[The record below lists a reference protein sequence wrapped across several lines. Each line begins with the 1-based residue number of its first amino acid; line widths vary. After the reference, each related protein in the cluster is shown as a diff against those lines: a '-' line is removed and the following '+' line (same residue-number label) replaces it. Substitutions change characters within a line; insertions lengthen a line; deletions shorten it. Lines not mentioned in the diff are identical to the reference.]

1 MADEKKT
8 VKVTADVDIQMK
20 TDAIKKAEA
29 ELEKAKTTI
38 QQLQEREA
46 VLVKIDNK
54 TIDQLKEYRS
64 ILSEIVNLQRNMGT
78 LNKAVEEAKKK
89 VPTTITPATTKVASR
104 PSSKDYV
111 EEYYDKEYQ
120 RDLEAYHKKNK
131 ELMTERDAQA
141 KRAMEAQLAGDKAQ
155 KAVAELKQKQAEEE
169 LKSLQRPMHESER
182 KKRVEANAQIL
193 RSSKDITDKSTLR
206 EWRQAKSQDIE
217 ALRGETKTFVP
228 RIKRKAYLYREGTAK
243 DSTQPIIT
251 SRAFGSFVTTDKNGV
266 QTVIPRSYRD
276 ETGAARPNLTA
287 AIRSESGM
295 QVSSALA
302 KEVGIVDYNRK
313 PITNFNNQ
321 SLFQLNN
328 FVEKLASVPETSLFY
343 KAAQEA
349 INDILTTIEQAFN
362 NTLEPNLRK
371 LLTGKIAV
379 AENAFMD
386 ENGNYIKKVD
396 AGGLFDREQAN
407 IEAGL
412 SGANQFDQT
421 RGLSTLRDMLLSRK
435 GAVAQTLSDIRV
447 RWDNGDQLGET
458 DNQSAGEHQS
468 QYSDQ
473 QKRSQES
480 TKLNKLIE
488 EKLASMPIQKE
499 VLDMVRN
506 WSEKDNEG
514 RTAEAVEEILGYA
527 LQQAYEEGYKGA
539 AITAQDIVERLN
551 PELAQ
556 NLGIT
561 GRDVYTGVS
570 EENLALQ
577 NQASANSLDAPKK
590 YSNGDMGTSKVNNL
604 SDETADFQQ
613 QLDEVDEQ
621 QVAEIKSNLNEV
633 KLIYDAIVTWI
644 KNFQEKVEAGEAN
657 PQGIKAAFDSLM
669 DGYIDVVN
677 STSDLKP
684 EDAQNLLKMF
694 ENAKSLM
701 QKFYSAASSPEEG
714 LSNAANKFGYKKNRQ
729 FVMGNLY
736 GTDNDFGYSSW
747 ATNKEAFYSKAYG
760 ADFEYGKS
768 KDDGEVE
775 ATFSES
781 AIQALDRT
789 ITKNEGKGNDDTSS
803 KVVAAAE
810 KVAAMIDKAGG
821 NGYAF
826 ANLGNKRT
834 NSSTAYNQLAN
845 LLYYPEMVELS
856 AQKKASSIN
865 GQAGKEVVSADK
877 LIEQWKANN
886 PRLGEK
892 YDLLKEGR
900 SKFDK
905 EMKDG
910 DIDKAL
916 EKFFETGY
924 TPVQKLKNLY
934 ESLTTKIT
942 TIGKGIDEYTG
953 EEIDIPVQRSEQD
966 IFKQNLLGR
975 LSTDADENPNKYSV
989 SYYQKNGIKGEG
1001 THNTPLE
1008 DVELSN
1014 VAKTQ
1019 LLYHAGYTGT
1029 IYGGSTIEDQLTNAQ
1044 KEREQIEQDLL
1055 TASEDELEVKRA
1067 YYKAVCAD
1075 ILTLKG
1081 ALEERQ
1087 SKGTVKAL
1095 SMEEKMA
1102 LAEKKYQ
1109 EAITARMN
1117 QEGNFKGLSDGRVT
1131 TEIKKEDPLTGL
1143 MNRYQSLVDSGK
1155 YYVPDE
1161 SKNTAPTT
1169 VLGANGLS
1177 IETASIKDST
1187 EAFNSH
1193 AEAVQKAVQ
1202 AEKDKL
1208 EVAGK
1213 LSEALKVEGEAAKES
1228 ELPFTFGGETVSV
1241 ATGNDNSELRRDIQ
1255 VLQEQVKE
1263 YEQRI
1268 DELEEG
1274 GNRSPNVEA
1283 PRDQSNLPYNGR
1295 RFRNDSVD
1303 PALRAPRNLDNLFN
1317 EQENNTAVHEGQY
1330 NLIGQM
1336 KDFESNLRSALKTYG
1351 KFAEV
1356 TLKIKT
1362 LEEERSNLIG
1372 SDNEENQ
1379 VRLATLEREL
1389 QVLNSQKDSLE
1400 ETYQAQVDAADRT
1413 GIQDKLH
1420 NLELPTPFN
1429 QQAAQLIQNFLSGL
1443 QTAYD
1448 TAQAKQQQEVA
1459 QLKQADALKKNY
1471 LKSLKEQQK
1480 IERDML
1486 TLQNSMDDQVGP
1498 RSKEQQKLVE
1508 MYQSRLQ
1515 AIKNQ
1520 TVSYDSNTGKFSDG
1534 TQLSEQE
1541 RLQFNKQIENSQAS
1555 QEEKLAKI
1563 NLRQK
1568 ESVGLI
1574 QQIANGF
1581 KASLRNLTD
1590 YSLAYVAIG
1599 YIKNSLQQVWQ
1610 YTKDLDAAMVDL
1622 QIAAG
1627 MGYSD
1632 VKNMMYEFNNLA
1644 KEVGKST
1651 QEVAVAANDWLRAG
1665 YQGKE
1670 ASDLTKA
1677 SMYLS
1682 TLGMIESADATSYL
1696 ISVLKGWKIEASE
1709 VMSVVDRL
1717 SAVDMAAAASAGG
1730 IAEAMSRA
1738 NNSAQLAN
1746 TEMNRFI
1753 GYVTTM
1759 IDVTQKS
1766 EASIGESMKS
1776 LYARYQNVA
1785 AGKFVA
1791 AQEDI
1796 ESENY
1801 NAEDWARLNDV
1812 ETALGAMGIQLRD
1825 TVSTFRSFDDVL
1837 DEIASK
1843 WDTYSTVQQAGI
1855 ATSLAGTRQRENL
1868 VAMLSNWDS
1877 VLKYQEIASN
1887 SYGTAVEKMESYT
1900 NSIEAAQK
1908 RIQVAAEKLT
1918 LNVNLQGVQK
1928 KLYNTIAEVIYNL
1941 DKFGLAIIAIAAI
1954 MNSNSLINV
1963 ASNWYGKISDI
1974 ISSAGQ
1980 LTYGI
1985 GRINT
1990 SEGREYLGKQL
2001 DEYKEYAEENFIV
2014 SQQKRYGAAL
2024 SQATKGAQE
2033 VTQSYLLSAQ
2043 SALLN
2048 ESQDKQAAVAK
2059 ELLTGT
2065 ITEETVASLSRES
2078 LNALTMNVSEQRLAS
2093 MQHQIAVEQGM
2104 ITQDQTLTAEQAK
2117 LVETKARQR
2126 LAAEELT
2133 QQEQKYKTA
2142 LGKNLGKSSTQSYS
2156 QSLVAGAGTIVGG
2169 LLGTTTGGNIGK
2181 NFGEGGQLVGSMLGA
2196 MLIGQVGGK
2205 FGTRLSDS
2213 ISKGISNYK
2222 AYAKEGLT
2230 ASEAFNREFANSA
2243 KHSSKAFWSALASPQ
2258 LVTDAAVLFAAI
2270 VYNAYVSSLKA
2281 ATEKAQEEFKKATEL
2296 YDSAQ
2301 SASANA
2307 IKFDELANGVDYLGR
2322 NVSLTSE
2329 EYDKFLELSNDIAEV
2344 FPELVVR
2351 TDEFGNKLVGPEGIE
2366 GRVSKVTEAI
2376 NDLTDS
2382 AEKAANVA
2390 LFKNPDGISAALHKI
2405 FTGFSVSPFGVDL
2418 ESTIEEYKKARTNEI
2433 KLQGQIFGA
2442 EQTLSTM
2449 SPEEAGYEEQR
2460 KNINAWKDE
2469 LETQQ
2474 KQIKRL
2480 NQQLSDYNSQLVSS
2494 ADYIAE
2500 YAQYTGLSDRMSSLA
2515 TDENNMVSALVQS
2528 SQATINRRLS
2538 QGTINE
2544 EGYKEQVLKVT
2555 DAMTKLLEE
2564 HPVIADVYYRTDD
2577 ATLASE
2583 AVALKD
2589 SFKDALIEAF
2599 MSDGMV
2605 SVEENELLLSLG
2617 LKYDAQSGKAVVLTL
2632 QEQIQEAIKGALGED
2647 VTVSSSV
2654 NNLLNQLSSEDFGKV
2669 TKMANSGWIGRTTED
2684 VDIIRMIN
2692 ADRTYDSEVGYFN
2705 RAQQK
2710 QDSYDSLQDRLKS
2723 YYSDVIRGKKEGSNE
2738 EIGKEFSDLPE
2749 NVRNAVVA
2757 SSEELKKFEGSVKE
2771 MQEAVQD
2778 AVYDTAWQQLASIQE
2793 DLSKV
2798 AEFKLS
2804 DAFGDIDGV
2813 EGVATTWA
2821 ELKAVVDAV
2830 KDSYDTLSAAQKEQD
2845 AYGKLS
2851 TQTVISMLAEN
2862 ENYIELL
2869 DTSTGSLKLKANAT
2883 QEMTRI
2889 QLEALKANM
2898 EAANAEDEMTKAQ
2911 LEREWQELE
2920 LSKTSGTA
2928 TNEKI
2933 QANNNEI
2940 VSNNDLTKSYTE
2952 LYASIQ
2958 AVNMAKT
2965 GNIKGAEQMMNNKKA
2980 MVEAAGTVEQTDATY
2995 KVDTTYIEAR
3005 QKYIQ
3010 DQMGEWDPDEGFA
3023 NNGRL
3028 QQRIDARKIIMN
3040 DLQEMIDKGLDLGK
3054 DSTGFFT
3061 PDLSNLKD
3069 ANEEL
3074 EKFLS
3079 ALEGIYNKE
3088 YYLMQAFKTIGED
3101 INATS
3106 QDMYMGANYYGLN
3119 NGKDYD
3125 KLAKVYEQQMK
3136 LYAPLAN
3143 EETTEGLGYL
3153 QKYQEA
3159 YVKLKN
3165 LDDERVQDKINILQL
3180 QDVSYD
3186 QLIAA
3191 QEELIKTSDTL
3202 EEQITRENELNNL
3215 IKQRYELYRDIA
3227 SWQRE
3232 MLDIALEYESGS
3244 PDTAG
3249 YADLVSQ
3256 KKQNLENEME
3266 AVKQR
3271 MAEIQ
3276 DSDRKD
3282 KQEELRNLA
3291 KQYAELYK
3299 EYATVDIDVLNDKL
3313 DVLERRLDLLE
3324 KSKPQEW
3331 AKYDDIAPYYQQNI
3345 GYLEQKAALIR
3356 EQLEDVSMLT
3366 DEQVQNLVDQLNDV
3380 TVALHEAQMQML
3392 EDQKNY
3398 KESQYN
3404 ALVSKVQEYITELE
3418 DAMDEIEKAYEDELK
3433 PLEQANEERERAIK
3447 LEELLAAKKRAAQ
3460 EKERVFRV
3468 GVGWVYESPRSK
3480 QREAQKDLDDFKRQD
3495 KIDDLT
3501 GTKDAEKEA
3510 LQERIDNLNLYLKAL
3525 EWSWNEAERIERD
3538 RLLAEMMNIDQS
3550 LSNEEIQKEMRQ
3562 RIMDDMQNFIEVQN
3576 NDYQNYLGI
3585 FSSFINSYTQLVLQ
3599 LAELQRQALSLI
3611 NSSQYLGLNA
3621 GGSFSI
3627 TDAIGGG
3634 GFGNALDRL
3643 DSGVDYSRN
3652 FQAEINAAL
3661 KDPRNYGPD
3670 GQLSAQ
3676 GKAHLAKLEK
3686 YRNEK
3691 IDLGLGGNYEKTY
3704 NYTSGFS
3711 SGGGSGKS
3719 SGGSGN
3725 KTSSSS
3731 PYNSKTD
3738 YNNESK
3744 YLDNL
3749 IKNGSAGQ
3757 KAWAQNQKKELDKAQ
3772 KGYADGI
3779 ENGPVTYTGLS
3790 MLHGTY
3796 SKPEYVLNSDQAYN
3810 LLRNLATTKLPEY
3823 TSTLS
3828 QDMGVSYVI
3837 QGDVVLENCDDPAQF
3852 WNQVMAATHNR
3863 YNVTKNKR

>member
-131 ELMTERDAQA
+131 ELMAERDAQA

-155 KAVAELKQKQAEEE
+155 KAVAELRQKQAEEE

-193 RSSKDITDKSTLR
+193 RSSKDITDKSILR

-302 KEVGIVDYNRK
+302 KEVGIVDNNRK

-701 QKFYSAASSPEEG
+701 QKFYSTASSPEEG

-865 GQAGKEVVSADK
+865 EQAGKEVVSADK

-905 EMKDG
+905 EMEDG

-924 TPVQKLKNLY
+924 APVQKLKNLY

-1067 YYKAVCAD
+1067 YYKVVCAD

-1102 LAEKKYQ
+1102 LAEEKYQ

-1131 TEIKKEDPLTGL
+1131 TEVKKEDPLTGL

-1161 SKNTAPTT
+1161 PENTAPTT
-1169 VLGANGLS
+1169 VSGANGLS

-1241 ATGNDNSELRRDIQ
+1241 VTGNDNSELRRDIQ

-1486 TLQNSMDDQVGP
+1486 TLQNSMEDQVGP

-1709 VMSVVDRL
+1709 VMGVVD
-1717 SAVDMAAAASAGG
+1717 
-1730 IAEAMSRA
+1730 
-1738 NNSAQLAN
+1738 
-1746 TEMNRFI
+1746 
-1753 GYVTTM
+1753 
-1759 IDVTQKS
+1759 
-1766 EASIGESMKS
+1766 
-1776 LYARYQNVA
+1776 
-1785 AGKFVA
+1785 
-1791 AQEDI
+1791 
-1796 ESENY
+1796 
-1801 NAEDWARLNDV
+1801 
-1812 ETALGAMGIQLRD
+1812 
-1825 TVSTFRSFDDVL
+1825 
-1837 DEIASK
+1837 
-1843 WDTYSTVQQAGI
+1843 
-1855 ATSLAGTRQRENL
+1855 
-1868 VAMLSNWDS
+1868 
-1877 VLKYQEIASN
+1877 
-1887 SYGTAVEKMESYT
+1887 
-1900 NSIEAAQK
+1900 
-1908 RIQVAAEKLT
+1908 KLT
-1918 LNVNLQGVQK
+1918 V
-1928 KLYNTIAEVIYNL
+1928 TICSVCR
-1941 DKFGLAIIAIAAI
+1941 AI
-1954 MNSNSLINV
+1954 
-1963 ASNWYGKISDI
+1963 
-1974 ISSAGQ
+1974 
-1980 LTYGI
+1980 GI
-1985 GRINT
+1985 G
-1990 SEGREYLGKQL
+1990 
-2001 DEYKEYAEENFIV
+2001 
-2014 SQQKRYGAAL
+2014 
-2024 SQATKGAQE
+2024 
-2033 VTQSYLLSAQ
+2033 
-2043 SALLN
+2043 
-2048 ESQDKQAAVAK
+2048 
-2059 ELLTGT
+2059 
-2065 ITEETVASLSRES
+2065 
-2078 LNALTMNVSEQRLAS
+2078 
-2093 MQHQIAVEQGM
+2093 
-2104 ITQDQTLTAEQAK
+2104 
-2117 LVETKARQR
+2117 
-2126 LAAEELT
+2126 
-2133 QQEQKYKTA
+2133 
-2142 LGKNLGKSSTQSYS
+2142 
-2156 QSLVAGAGTIVGG
+2156 
-2169 LLGTTTGGNIGK
+2169 
-2181 NFGEGGQLVGSMLGA
+2181 
-2196 MLIGQVGGK
+2196 
-2205 FGTRLSDS
+2205 
-2213 ISKGISNYK
+2213 
-2222 AYAKEGLT
+2222 
-2230 ASEAFNREFANSA
+2230 
-2243 KHSSKAFWSALASPQ
+2243 
-2258 LVTDAAVLFAAI
+2258 
-2270 VYNAYVSSLKA
+2270 
-2281 ATEKAQEEFKKATEL
+2281 
-2296 YDSAQ
+2296 
-2301 SASANA
+2301 
-2307 IKFDELANGVDYLGR
+2307 
-2322 NVSLTSE
+2322 
-2329 EYDKFLELSNDIAEV
+2329 
-2344 FPELVVR
+2344 
-2351 TDEFGNKLVGPEGIE
+2351 
-2366 GRVSKVTEAI
+2366 
-2376 NDLTDS
+2376 
-2382 AEKAANVA
+2382 
-2390 LFKNPDGISAALHKI
+2390 HK
-2405 FTGFSVSPFGVDL
+2405 
-2418 ESTIEEYKKARTNEI
+2418 
-2433 KLQGQIFGA
+2433 
-2442 EQTLSTM
+2442 
-2449 SPEEAGYEEQR
+2449 
-2460 KNINAWKDE
+2460 
-2469 LETQQ
+2469 
-2474 KQIKRL
+2474 
-2480 NQQLSDYNSQLVSS
+2480 
-2494 ADYIAE
+2494 
-2500 YAQYTGLSDRMSSLA
+2500 
-2515 TDENNMVSALVQS
+2515 
-2528 SQATINRRLS
+2528 
-2538 QGTINE
+2538 
-2544 EGYKEQVLKVT
+2544 
-2555 DAMTKLLEE
+2555 
-2564 HPVIADVYYRTDD
+2564 
-2577 ATLASE
+2577 
-2583 AVALKD
+2583 
-2589 SFKDALIEAF
+2589 
-2599 MSDGMV
+2599 
-2605 SVEENELLLSLG
+2605 
-2617 LKYDAQSGKAVVLTL
+2617 
-2632 QEQIQEAIKGALGED
+2632 
-2647 VTVSSSV
+2647 
-2654 NNLLNQLSSEDFGKV
+2654 
-2669 TKMANSGWIGRTTED
+2669 
-2684 VDIIRMIN
+2684 
-2692 ADRTYDSEVGYFN
+2692 
-2705 RAQQK
+2705 
-2710 QDSYDSLQDRLKS
+2710 LKS
-2723 YYSDVIRGKKEGSNE
+2723 R
-2738 EIGKEFSDLPE
+2738 
-2749 NVRNAVVA
+2749 
-2757 SSEELKKFEGSVKE
+2757 
-2771 MQEAVQD
+2771 
-2778 AVYDTAWQQLASIQE
+2778 
-2793 DLSKV
+2793 
-2798 AEFKLS
+2798 
-2804 DAFGDIDGV
+2804 
-2813 EGVATTWA
+2813 
-2821 ELKAVVDAV
+2821 
-2830 KDSYDTLSAAQKEQD
+2830 
-2845 AYGKLS
+2845 
-2851 TQTVISMLAEN
+2851 
-2862 ENYIELL
+2862 
-2869 DTSTGSLKLKANAT
+2869 
-2883 QEMTRI
+2883 
-2889 QLEALKANM
+2889 
-2898 EAANAEDEMTKAQ
+2898 
-2911 LEREWQELE
+2911 
-2920 LSKTSGTA
+2920 
-2928 TNEKI
+2928 
-2933 QANNNEI
+2933 
-2940 VSNNDLTKSYTE
+2940 
-2952 LYASIQ
+2952 
-2958 AVNMAKT
+2958 
-2965 GNIKGAEQMMNNKKA
+2965 
-2980 MVEAAGTVEQTDATY
+2980 
-2995 KVDTTYIEAR
+2995 
-3005 QKYIQ
+3005 
-3010 DQMGEWDPDEGFA
+3010 
-3023 NNGRL
+3023 
-3028 QQRIDARKIIMN
+3028 
-3040 DLQEMIDKGLDLGK
+3040 
-3054 DSTGFFT
+3054 
-3061 PDLSNLKD
+3061 
-3069 ANEEL
+3069 
-3074 EKFLS
+3074 
-3079 ALEGIYNKE
+3079 
-3088 YYLMQAFKTIGED
+3088 
-3101 INATS
+3101 
-3106 QDMYMGANYYGLN
+3106 
-3119 NGKDYD
+3119 
-3125 KLAKVYEQQMK
+3125 
-3136 LYAPLAN
+3136 
-3143 EETTEGLGYL
+3143 
-3153 QKYQEA
+3153 
-3159 YVKLKN
+3159 
-3165 LDDERVQDKINILQL
+3165 
-3180 QDVSYD
+3180 
-3186 QLIAA
+3186 
-3191 QEELIKTSDTL
+3191 
-3202 EEQITRENELNNL
+3202 
-3215 IKQRYELYRDIA
+3215 
-3227 SWQRE
+3227 
-3232 MLDIALEYESGS
+3232 
-3244 PDTAG
+3244 
-3249 YADLVSQ
+3249 
-3256 KKQNLENEME
+3256 
-3266 AVKQR
+3266 
-3271 MAEIQ
+3271 
-3276 DSDRKD
+3276 
-3282 KQEELRNLA
+3282 
-3291 KQYAELYK
+3291 
-3299 EYATVDIDVLNDKL
+3299 
-3313 DVLERRLDLLE
+3313 
-3324 KSKPQEW
+3324 
-3331 AKYDDIAPYYQQNI
+3331 
-3345 GYLEQKAALIR
+3345 
-3356 EQLEDVSMLT
+3356 
-3366 DEQVQNLVDQLNDV
+3366 
-3380 TVALHEAQMQML
+3380 
-3392 EDQKNY
+3392 
-3398 KESQYN
+3398 
-3404 ALVSKVQEYITELE
+3404 
-3418 DAMDEIEKAYEDELK
+3418 
-3433 PLEQANEERERAIK
+3433 
-3447 LEELLAAKKRAAQ
+3447 
-3460 EKERVFRV
+3460 
-3468 GVGWVYESPRSK
+3468 
-3480 QREAQKDLDDFKRQD
+3480 
-3495 KIDDLT
+3495 
-3501 GTKDAEKEA
+3501 
-3510 LQERIDNLNLYLKAL
+3510 
-3525 EWSWNEAERIERD
+3525 
-3538 RLLAEMMNIDQS
+3538 
-3550 LSNEEIQKEMRQ
+3550 
-3562 RIMDDMQNFIEVQN
+3562 
-3576 NDYQNYLGI
+3576 
-3585 FSSFINSYTQLVLQ
+3585 
-3599 LAELQRQALSLI
+3599 
-3611 NSSQYLGLNA
+3611 
-3621 GGSFSI
+3621 
-3627 TDAIGGG
+3627 
-3634 GFGNALDRL
+3634 
-3643 DSGVDYSRN
+3643 
-3652 FQAEINAAL
+3652 
-3661 KDPRNYGPD
+3661 
-3670 GQLSAQ
+3670 
-3676 GKAHLAKLEK
+3676 
-3686 YRNEK
+3686 
-3691 IDLGLGGNYEKTY
+3691 
-3704 NYTSGFS
+3704 
-3711 SGGGSGKS
+3711 
-3719 SGGSGN
+3719 
-3725 KTSSSS
+3725 
-3731 PYNSKTD
+3731 
-3738 YNNESK
+3738 
-3744 YLDNL
+3744 
-3749 IKNGSAGQ
+3749 
-3757 KAWAQNQKKELDKAQ
+3757 
-3772 KGYADGI
+3772 
-3779 ENGPVTYTGLS
+3779 
-3790 MLHGTY
+3790 
-3796 SKPEYVLNSDQAYN
+3796 
-3810 LLRNLATTKLPEY
+3810 
-3823 TSTLS
+3823 
-3828 QDMGVSYVI
+3828 
-3837 QGDVVLENCDDPAQF
+3837 
-3852 WNQVMAATHNR
+3852 
-3863 YNVTKNKR
+3863 

>member
-89 VPTTITPATTKVASR
+89 VPTTIAPAPTKVASQ

-131 ELMTERDAQA
+131 ELMAERDTQA
-141 KRAMEAQLAGDKAQ
+141 KRAMDAQLAGDKAQ

-193 RSSKDITDKSTLR
+193 RSSKDITDKSTLK

-251 SRAFGSFVTTDKNGV
+251 SRAFGSFVTTDKNGA

-276 ETGAARPNLTA
+276 GSGAARPNLTA
-287 AIRSESGM
+287 AIKSESGM
-295 QVSSALA
+295 QISSALA
-302 KEVGIVDYNRK
+302 KEVGIVDQNQK

-386 ENGNYIKKVD
+386 ENGNYVKKVD

-421 RGLSTLRDMLLSRK
+421 KGLSTLRDMLLSRK
-435 GAVAQTLSDIRV
+435 GAVAQSLSDVRV

-480 TKLNKLIE
+480 TNLNKLIE

-506 WSEKDNEG
+506 WSETDNEG
-514 RTAEAVEEILGYA
+514 RSAEAVEEILGYA

-561 GRDVYTGVS
+561 GRDVYNGIS

-577 NQASANSLDAPKK
+577 NQASANSLDASITYKDGNK
-590 YSNGDMGTSKVNNL
+590 GASKGSNL

-701 QKFYSAASSPEEG
+701 QKFYSTASSPEEG

-747 ATNKEAFYSKAYG
+747 ATNKEAFYSKSYG
-760 ADFEYGKS
+760 ADFEYGKL
-768 KDDGEVE
+768 KDEGEVE

-803 KVVAAAE
+803 KVIAAAE
-810 KVAAMIDKAGG
+810 KVAAMVDKAGG
-821 NGYAF
+821 NGQAF
-826 ANLGNKRT
+826 ANLGNKRG

-865 GQAGKEVVSADK
+865 EQAGKEVVSSDK

-886 PRLGEK
+886 PRLGKK

-900 SKFDK
+900 GKFDK
-905 EMKDG
+905 EMEDG

-924 TPVQKLKNLY
+924 TPVQKLKDLY

-975 LSTDADENPNKYSV
+975 LSTDAEDNPNKHSV

-1044 KEREQIEQDLL
+1044 KERAQIEQDLL

-1095 SMEEKMA
+1095 SIEEKMA
-1102 LAEKKYQ
+1102 LAEKKDQ
-1109 EAITARMN
+1109 EAITTRMN

-1131 TEIKKEDPLTGL
+1131 TEVKKEDPLTGL

-1161 SKNTAPTT
+1161 SENTTPTT
-1169 VLGANGLS
+1169 ISGTNGLS
-1177 IETASIKDST
+1177 IETTSIKDST

-1208 EVAGK
+1208 EIAGK

-1303 PALRAPRNLDNLFN
+1303 PALRTPRNLDNLFN

-1356 TLKIKT
+1356 SLKIKT
-1362 LEEERSNLIG
+1362 LEEERNNLLG

-1379 VRLATLEREL
+1379 ARLATLEKEL
-1389 QVLNSQKDSLE
+1389 QVLNSQKESLE

-1429 QQAAQLIQNFLSGL
+1429 QQAAQTIQNFLSGL
-1443 QTAYD
+1443 QTAYN

-1459 QLKQADALKKNY
+1459 QLKQADTLKKSY

-1515 AIKNQ
+1515 AIKDQ

-1541 RLQFNKQIENSQAS
+1541 RLQFNKQIENSQAV

-1590 YSLAYVAIG
+1590 YSLAYTAIG

-1627 MGYSD
+1627 MGYGD
-1632 VKNMMYEFNNLA
+1632 VKSMMYEFNNLA

-1651 QEVAVAANDWLRAG
+1651 HDVAVAANDWLRAG

-1709 VMSVVDRL
+1709 VMSVVD
-1717 SAVDMAAAASAGG
+1717 
-1730 IAEAMSRA
+1730 
-1738 NNSAQLAN
+1738 
-1746 TEMNRFI
+1746 
-1753 GYVTTM
+1753 
-1759 IDVTQKS
+1759 
-1766 EASIGESMKS
+1766 
-1776 LYARYQNVA
+1776 
-1785 AGKFVA
+1785 
-1791 AQEDI
+1791 
-1796 ESENY
+1796 
-1801 NAEDWARLNDV
+1801 
-1812 ETALGAMGIQLRD
+1812 
-1825 TVSTFRSFDDVL
+1825 
-1837 DEIASK
+1837 
-1843 WDTYSTVQQAGI
+1843 
-1855 ATSLAGTRQRENL
+1855 
-1868 VAMLSNWDS
+1868 
-1877 VLKYQEIASN
+1877 
-1887 SYGTAVEKMESYT
+1887 
-1900 NSIEAAQK
+1900 
-1908 RIQVAAEKLT
+1908 KLT
-1918 LNVNLQGVQK
+1918 V
-1928 KLYNTIAEVIYNL
+1928 TICSVCRVI
-1941 DKFGLAIIAIAAI
+1941 
-1954 MNSNSLINV
+1954 
-1963 ASNWYGKISDI
+1963 
-1974 ISSAGQ
+1974 
-1980 LTYGI
+1980 GI
-1985 GRINT
+1985 G
-1990 SEGREYLGKQL
+1990 
-2001 DEYKEYAEENFIV
+2001 
-2014 SQQKRYGAAL
+2014 
-2024 SQATKGAQE
+2024 
-2033 VTQSYLLSAQ
+2033 
-2043 SALLN
+2043 
-2048 ESQDKQAAVAK
+2048 
-2059 ELLTGT
+2059 
-2065 ITEETVASLSRES
+2065 
-2078 LNALTMNVSEQRLAS
+2078 
-2093 MQHQIAVEQGM
+2093 
-2104 ITQDQTLTAEQAK
+2104 
-2117 LVETKARQR
+2117 
-2126 LAAEELT
+2126 
-2133 QQEQKYKTA
+2133 
-2142 LGKNLGKSSTQSYS
+2142 
-2156 QSLVAGAGTIVGG
+2156 
-2169 LLGTTTGGNIGK
+2169 
-2181 NFGEGGQLVGSMLGA
+2181 
-2196 MLIGQVGGK
+2196 
-2205 FGTRLSDS
+2205 
-2213 ISKGISNYK
+2213 
-2222 AYAKEGLT
+2222 
-2230 ASEAFNREFANSA
+2230 
-2243 KHSSKAFWSALASPQ
+2243 
-2258 LVTDAAVLFAAI
+2258 
-2270 VYNAYVSSLKA
+2270 
-2281 ATEKAQEEFKKATEL
+2281 
-2296 YDSAQ
+2296 
-2301 SASANA
+2301 
-2307 IKFDELANGVDYLGR
+2307 
-2322 NVSLTSE
+2322 
-2329 EYDKFLELSNDIAEV
+2329 
-2344 FPELVVR
+2344 
-2351 TDEFGNKLVGPEGIE
+2351 
-2366 GRVSKVTEAI
+2366 
-2376 NDLTDS
+2376 
-2382 AEKAANVA
+2382 
-2390 LFKNPDGISAALHKI
+2390 HK
-2405 FTGFSVSPFGVDL
+2405 
-2418 ESTIEEYKKARTNEI
+2418 
-2433 KLQGQIFGA
+2433 
-2442 EQTLSTM
+2442 
-2449 SPEEAGYEEQR
+2449 
-2460 KNINAWKDE
+2460 
-2469 LETQQ
+2469 
-2474 KQIKRL
+2474 
-2480 NQQLSDYNSQLVSS
+2480 
-2494 ADYIAE
+2494 
-2500 YAQYTGLSDRMSSLA
+2500 
-2515 TDENNMVSALVQS
+2515 
-2528 SQATINRRLS
+2528 
-2538 QGTINE
+2538 
-2544 EGYKEQVLKVT
+2544 
-2555 DAMTKLLEE
+2555 
-2564 HPVIADVYYRTDD
+2564 
-2577 ATLASE
+2577 
-2583 AVALKD
+2583 
-2589 SFKDALIEAF
+2589 
-2599 MSDGMV
+2599 
-2605 SVEENELLLSLG
+2605 
-2617 LKYDAQSGKAVVLTL
+2617 
-2632 QEQIQEAIKGALGED
+2632 
-2647 VTVSSSV
+2647 
-2654 NNLLNQLSSEDFGKV
+2654 
-2669 TKMANSGWIGRTTED
+2669 
-2684 VDIIRMIN
+2684 
-2692 ADRTYDSEVGYFN
+2692 
-2705 RAQQK
+2705 
-2710 QDSYDSLQDRLKS
+2710 LKS
-2723 YYSDVIRGKKEGSNE
+2723 R
-2738 EIGKEFSDLPE
+2738 
-2749 NVRNAVVA
+2749 
-2757 SSEELKKFEGSVKE
+2757 
-2771 MQEAVQD
+2771 
-2778 AVYDTAWQQLASIQE
+2778 
-2793 DLSKV
+2793 
-2798 AEFKLS
+2798 
-2804 DAFGDIDGV
+2804 
-2813 EGVATTWA
+2813 
-2821 ELKAVVDAV
+2821 
-2830 KDSYDTLSAAQKEQD
+2830 
-2845 AYGKLS
+2845 
-2851 TQTVISMLAEN
+2851 
-2862 ENYIELL
+2862 
-2869 DTSTGSLKLKANAT
+2869 
-2883 QEMTRI
+2883 
-2889 QLEALKANM
+2889 
-2898 EAANAEDEMTKAQ
+2898 
-2911 LEREWQELE
+2911 
-2920 LSKTSGTA
+2920 
-2928 TNEKI
+2928 
-2933 QANNNEI
+2933 
-2940 VSNNDLTKSYTE
+2940 
-2952 LYASIQ
+2952 
-2958 AVNMAKT
+2958 
-2965 GNIKGAEQMMNNKKA
+2965 
-2980 MVEAAGTVEQTDATY
+2980 
-2995 KVDTTYIEAR
+2995 
-3005 QKYIQ
+3005 
-3010 DQMGEWDPDEGFA
+3010 
-3023 NNGRL
+3023 
-3028 QQRIDARKIIMN
+3028 
-3040 DLQEMIDKGLDLGK
+3040 
-3054 DSTGFFT
+3054 
-3061 PDLSNLKD
+3061 
-3069 ANEEL
+3069 
-3074 EKFLS
+3074 
-3079 ALEGIYNKE
+3079 
-3088 YYLMQAFKTIGED
+3088 
-3101 INATS
+3101 
-3106 QDMYMGANYYGLN
+3106 
-3119 NGKDYD
+3119 
-3125 KLAKVYEQQMK
+3125 
-3136 LYAPLAN
+3136 
-3143 EETTEGLGYL
+3143 
-3153 QKYQEA
+3153 
-3159 YVKLKN
+3159 
-3165 LDDERVQDKINILQL
+3165 
-3180 QDVSYD
+3180 
-3186 QLIAA
+3186 
-3191 QEELIKTSDTL
+3191 
-3202 EEQITRENELNNL
+3202 
-3215 IKQRYELYRDIA
+3215 
-3227 SWQRE
+3227 
-3232 MLDIALEYESGS
+3232 
-3244 PDTAG
+3244 
-3249 YADLVSQ
+3249 
-3256 KKQNLENEME
+3256 
-3266 AVKQR
+3266 
-3271 MAEIQ
+3271 
-3276 DSDRKD
+3276 
-3282 KQEELRNLA
+3282 
-3291 KQYAELYK
+3291 
-3299 EYATVDIDVLNDKL
+3299 
-3313 DVLERRLDLLE
+3313 
-3324 KSKPQEW
+3324 
-3331 AKYDDIAPYYQQNI
+3331 
-3345 GYLEQKAALIR
+3345 
-3356 EQLEDVSMLT
+3356 
-3366 DEQVQNLVDQLNDV
+3366 
-3380 TVALHEAQMQML
+3380 
-3392 EDQKNY
+3392 
-3398 KESQYN
+3398 
-3404 ALVSKVQEYITELE
+3404 
-3418 DAMDEIEKAYEDELK
+3418 
-3433 PLEQANEERERAIK
+3433 
-3447 LEELLAAKKRAAQ
+3447 
-3460 EKERVFRV
+3460 
-3468 GVGWVYESPRSK
+3468 
-3480 QREAQKDLDDFKRQD
+3480 
-3495 KIDDLT
+3495 
-3501 GTKDAEKEA
+3501 
-3510 LQERIDNLNLYLKAL
+3510 
-3525 EWSWNEAERIERD
+3525 
-3538 RLLAEMMNIDQS
+3538 
-3550 LSNEEIQKEMRQ
+3550 
-3562 RIMDDMQNFIEVQN
+3562 
-3576 NDYQNYLGI
+3576 
-3585 FSSFINSYTQLVLQ
+3585 
-3599 LAELQRQALSLI
+3599 
-3611 NSSQYLGLNA
+3611 
-3621 GGSFSI
+3621 
-3627 TDAIGGG
+3627 
-3634 GFGNALDRL
+3634 
-3643 DSGVDYSRN
+3643 
-3652 FQAEINAAL
+3652 
-3661 KDPRNYGPD
+3661 
-3670 GQLSAQ
+3670 
-3676 GKAHLAKLEK
+3676 
-3686 YRNEK
+3686 
-3691 IDLGLGGNYEKTY
+3691 
-3704 NYTSGFS
+3704 
-3711 SGGGSGKS
+3711 
-3719 SGGSGN
+3719 
-3725 KTSSSS
+3725 
-3731 PYNSKTD
+3731 
-3738 YNNESK
+3738 
-3744 YLDNL
+3744 
-3749 IKNGSAGQ
+3749 
-3757 KAWAQNQKKELDKAQ
+3757 
-3772 KGYADGI
+3772 
-3779 ENGPVTYTGLS
+3779 
-3790 MLHGTY
+3790 
-3796 SKPEYVLNSDQAYN
+3796 
-3810 LLRNLATTKLPEY
+3810 
-3823 TSTLS
+3823 
-3828 QDMGVSYVI
+3828 
-3837 QGDVVLENCDDPAQF
+3837 
-3852 WNQVMAATHNR
+3852 
-3863 YNVTKNKR
+3863 